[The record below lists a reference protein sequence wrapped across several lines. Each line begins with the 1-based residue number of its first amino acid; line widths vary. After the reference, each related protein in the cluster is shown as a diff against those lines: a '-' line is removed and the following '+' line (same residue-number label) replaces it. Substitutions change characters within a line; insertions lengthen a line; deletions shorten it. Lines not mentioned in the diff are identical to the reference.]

1 MSELKS
7 SATTSSNEQ
16 HPPAGARQQHARH
29 VAAAAPLPLCR
40 YFLIHGSC
48 LNDPAVG
55 GNCRFSHMLPRGKT
69 LDEVRKETVCPFLH
83 GKGKR
88 KCRFGDKCIFSHDGL
103 HVADAKPSKAASDK
117 NKRKGAEGEDE
128 GEPCCGVCLEVP
140 PVSDAPSKWARYAL
154 LPGCDH
160 AFCVSCLKQWRAANK
175 NKKNRDSSGSD
186 SYHDNDN
193 RAMVKCCPTC
203 RAPSRFCVP
212 SNKFYR
218 GKEKDAV
225 ITAFVDSKK
234 NKPCSQYSG
243 PGTCP
248 FGSECFYAHL
258 DQDGND
264 VKAQDDTADVL
275 FQRREAEYQQRRTT
289 RRRRRR
295 RRMLGINDEEEEMI
309 LMRGFMSLLSMFGE
323 DGEDGDWTEVD
334 PDAAALALEAMG
346 IPIPMPFPASVMER
360 SGDVSGGPDH
370 HRSHG
375 QQGNRYEGRRGNRT
389 DSPSDEEG
397 NNEND
402 ERPVNVD

>member
-1 MSELKS
+1 MSES
-7 SATTSSNEQ
+7 SANEQ
-16 HPPAGARQQHARH
+16 YSKGGNTVTDAGARQQDAIAAAAAA
-29 VAAAAPLPLCR
+29 AAAAPLPLCR
-40 YFLIHGSC
+40 YFLTHGSC

-55 GNCRFSHMLPRGKT
+55 GSCRFFHTLPRGKT
-69 LDEVRKETVCPFLH
+69 LDDVRKETICPFLY

-88 KCRFGDKCIFSHDGL
+88 KCRFGDKCIFGHDGL
-103 HVADAKPSKAASDK
+103 HVGLADTKPSKAASAK
-117 NKRKGAEGEDE
+117 NRRKELEEEDE

-175 NKKNRDSSGSD
+175 NKNNRDSSGSD
-186 SYHDNDN
+186 SYHDNEN
-193 RAMVKCCPTC
+193 RALVKCCPTC

-225 ITAFVDSKK
+225 VTAFVDRKK

-264 VKAQDDTADVL
+264 VKAQDETADVL
-275 FQRREAEYQQRRTT
+275 FQRREDEYQQRRRT
-289 RRRRRR
+289 RRRRR
-295 RRMLGINDEEEEMI
+295 LGINDEEEEMF

-323 DGEDGDWTEVD
+323 DGDDEDWTEID
-334 PDAAALALEAMG
+334 PNAAALALEAMG
-346 IPIPMPFPASVMER
+346 MPLPFPTSVMGR
-360 SGDVSGGPDH
+360 SGDVSGGPGR

-375 QQGNRYEGRRGNRT
+375 QQDNRDEG
-389 DSPSDEEG
+389 
-397 NNEND
+397 
-402 ERPVNVD
+402 